1 MKIIQKSIIVGLAL
15 KIKIKFLVMI
25 IVIKVI
31 IKVVFYSF
39 YFFKP
44 SLLLLWVNEVQL
56 LRFSDHCSI
65 YSK

>member
-31 IKVVFYSF
+31 MKVMFYSF
-39 YFFKP
+39 CFFKP
-44 SLLLLWVNEVQL
+44 SLLLL
-56 LRFSDHCSI
+56 
-65 YSK
+65 